1 MNKIEKLIN
10 KLCPD
15 GVEYKELGKIWDRA
29 PKSKL
34 GVNKIK
40 TLKNGNII
48 CFTSGSKN
56 HMIDDYLVD
65 GEYIFVN
72 DGGIA
77 DFKYN
82 KGKAYYT
89 DHVFAFGINTT
100 DINAKFIYYLLLS
113 KQAFINKSMFQGTT
127 LKNLKKNDFAN
138 LLLPIPPISI
148 QKKIVKILDK
158 FTELETDI
166 ETKIETE
173 LKLRK
178 KQYEYYRNQ
187 LLTPV
192 EINSKWYLNSK
203 EVELKELEQSGVN
216 IFSGKN
222 KKRDDKGKY
231 NVYGSTGI
239 IGKTNNYIYDKEQ
252 ILIAR
257 VGSAGFV
264 NIAKGKYDVSDNT
277 LIVQIINENEIKFK
291 FLYYLLIF
299 LKLNQ
304 FAKGAAQPLITASQ
318 IKKLKIPV
326 PPISEQ
332 NRIAIILDK
341 FTELEIKLEKE
352 LEKEL
357 KLRKKQYEHYR
368 EKLLTFKKKK

>member
-138 LLLPIPPISI
+138 LLLPVPPISI

-158 FTELETDI
+158 FTELEI
-166 ETKIETE
+166 
-173 LKLRK
+173 
-178 KQYEYYRNQ
+178 
-187 LLTPV
+187 
-192 EINSKWYLNSK
+192 
-203 EVELKELEQSGVN
+203 
-216 IFSGKN
+216 
-222 KKRDDKGKY
+222 
-231 NVYGSTGI
+231 
-239 IGKTNNYIYDKEQ
+239 
-252 ILIAR
+252 
-257 VGSAGFV
+257 
-264 NIAKGKYDVSDNT
+264 
-277 LIVQIINENEIKFK
+277 
-291 FLYYLLIF
+291 
-299 LKLNQ
+299 
-304 FAKGAAQPLITASQ
+304 
-318 IKKLKIPV
+318 
-326 PPISEQ
+326 
-332 NRIAIILDK
+332 
-341 FTELEIKLEKE
+341 ELEIE

-357 KLRKKQYEHYR
+357 KLRKKQYEYYR
-368 EKLLTFKKKK
+368 EKLLTFKEKNV